1 MNCFQIPTATISLK
15 HNILNFLWKGRCSK
29 ISWDTLCKCKEE
41 GAMRLRKLEDLNLVA
56 RLTLI
61 WRLINEQGLWAN

>member
-1 MNCFQIPTATISLK
+1 
-15 HNILNFLWKGRCSK
+15 
-29 ISWDTLCKCKEE
+29 
-41 GAMRLRKLEDLNLVA
+41 MRLRKLEDLNLVA